1 MNIRFFT
8 PDIIL
13 PFILILGIS
22 CSDHTNKPTGY
33 TEIEK
38 WQDGKTSAV
47 TLTYDDGSANQFNVA
62 LPIMNRLNLPA
73 TFFINTGNIAGSK
86 YQRQFI
92 GRPIEEIIKE
102 TEITPTNEDNLFE
115 RASAI
120 REIGNYEIREHHTR
134 AGSLWESD
142 KKTEAFQEID
152 KGYAL
157 VRSDPALQARYSPQP
172 GQLSWDDINEYAT
185 QGHEFASHT
194 ISHPRLSVMDEV
206 NLIYELEKSKEDILN
221 NMGSEYTFSVECPYG
236 TEDERVMEY
245 MYERYTASRNRMPEP
260 FLEELN
266 RGSQMQPYT
275 SDKEYVQWQRGAMS
289 NTSLDK
295 MKSWIDTCNANT
307 NIWLVLVFHG
317 VDGVGWEAIAGDT
330 LDAYF
335 SYIKSNED
343 KVWVATFKDA
353 TKYIRERM
361 NAQISFTSNQDQL
374 SVQLTHNLD
383 PELYDLP
390 LTLKT
395 YIPSNWK
402 EVEII
407 QDETKKRVKAKKDE
421 NGQYVVYQAVPNGAD
436 IVLANLK

>member
-1 MNIRFFT
+1 MNIRFFA
-8 PDIIL
+8 PEIIL
-13 PFILILGIS
+13 SVILIFAAS
-22 CSDHTNKPTGY
+22 CGNNTNQQIGHTKV
-33 TEIEK
+33 EK
-38 WQDGKTSAV
+38 WQDGKTAAV

-62 LPIMNRLNLPA
+62 LPIMDRLKLPA
-73 TFFINTGNIAGSK
+73 TFYINTGNIAGSK

-92 GRPIEEIIKE
+92 GRPLKEIIKE
-102 TEITPTNEDNLFE
+102 TATTPTNEDNLFE

-134 AGSLWESD
+134 AGSLWESG

-152 KGYAL
+152 KGYSM
-157 VRSDPALQARYSPQP
+157 VRSDPSFQVLYKPQP
-172 GQLSWDDINEYAT
+172 GDLSWDDLNQYAA

-206 NLIYELEKSKEDILN
+206 NLVYELEKSKEDILN
-221 NMGSEYTFSVECPYG
+221 NMGPNHTFSVECPYG

-245 MYERYTASRNRMPEP
+245 MYPRYEASRNRMPEP
-260 FLEELN
+260 YMEELN
-266 RGSQMQPYT
+266 RGSRMQPYT
-275 SDKEYVQWQRGAMS
+275 SDKEYVQWQRGALS
-289 NTSLDK
+289 NTSLDQ
-295 MKSWIDTCNANT
+295 MKAWVDTCNVHS

-317 VDGVGWEAIAGDT
+317 VDGVGWEAIPGDT

-335 SYIKSNED
+335 SYIKSHED
-343 KVWVATFKDA
+343 KIWVATFKDV

-361 NAQISFTSNQDQL
+361 EAQISFTNNQDQL
-374 SVQLTHNLD
+374 SIQLTNNLD
-383 PELYDLP
+383 PKLYDLP

-407 QDETKKRVKAKKDE
+407 QGKTKNHVKAGKDE
-421 NGQYVVYQAVPNGAD
+421 NGQYVVYQAIPNQED
-436 IVLANLK
+436 IVLANVE